1 MNRLFGTG
9 RRLQNGAGALA
20 GAAKTGKALAGA
32 AKTGKALAGA
42 AKAGFALTGSVIGAG
57 FISGAELVRFFPSQG
72 FLPYIAAAALLFFGC
87 FFLLFECGRRYGGF
101 AGTVQAVFGRRAAL
115 VRAAVLVGS
124 FVTCGSMLAGLA
136 ALAGEGFGL
145 GAWRYLV
152 SLAGVLLVFAL
163 AHAGMRGLFA
173 VNLVLVP
180 AILLFLAFYAAAPG
194 AEAYVRQPAQTD
206 AFGGMVRVLLYV
218 SMNVFLAAPVACDA
232 GAACGGRGT
241 GGAGCALAAG
251 LVGFG
256 AAVVLANIAAAGDA
270 LYAEMPFLRAV
281 GAGGAAGVVF
291 AAVSACGIFTTLIA
305 SYYPLHNLFGGKKRA
320 PLGRALLCACM
331 FLFSLFG
338 LTHIVRF
345 VYPLIGGAG
354 LAFLA
359 ACAFSL
365 RRSFFDEQFFRQRD
379 KRVHA
384 RRQHAQDHRRRHHK
398 VEAEHLPAVD
408 DKVA

>member
-1 MNRLFGTG
+1 M
-9 RRLQNGAGALA
+9 
-20 GAAKTGKALAGA
+20 
-32 AKTGKALAGA
+32 
-42 AKAGFALTGSVIGAG
+42 
-57 FISGAELVRFFPSQG
+57 
-72 FLPYIAAAALLFFGC
+72 
-87 FFLLFECGRRYGGF
+87 
-101 AGTVQAVFGRRAAL
+101 
-115 VRAAVLVGS
+115 
-124 FVTCGSMLAGLA
+124 
-136 ALAGEGFGL
+136 
-145 GAWRYLV
+145 
-152 SLAGVLLVFAL
+152 
-163 AHAGMRGLFA
+163 
-173 VNLVLVP
+173 
-180 AILLFLAFYAAAPG
+180 
-194 AEAYVRQPAQTD
+194 
-206 AFGGMVRVLLYV
+206 
-218 SMNVFLAAPVACDA
+218 
-232 GAACGGRGT
+232 
-241 GGAGCALAAG
+241 
-251 LVGFG
+251 
-256 AAVVLANIAAAGDA
+256 
-270 LYAEMPFLRAV
+270 
-281 GAGGAAGVVF
+281 F

>member
-20 GAAKTGKALAGA
+20 GAVKTGKALAGA
-32 AKTGKALAGA
+32 AKAGKTLAGAAKAGKTLAGA

-87 FFLLFECGRRYGGF
+87 FFLLFECGRRHGGF

-115 VRAAVLVGS
+115 VRAAVLAGS

-152 SLAGVLLVFAL
+152 SFAGVLLVFAL

-194 AEAYVRQPAQTD
+194 AEAYVRQPAQAD

-281 GAGGAAGVVF
+281 GAGVVF

-320 PLGRALLCACM
+320 PLRRALLCACI

-384 RRQHAQDHRRRHHK
+384 RRQH
-398 VEAEHLPAVD
+398 P
-408 DKVA
+408 